1 MRNTLILILLTL
13 VGTLSLSAQTY
24 YYEREAVVTNNVKRS
39 ASGDGHFIT
48 FTSKACYD
56 SDIEGYSEEF
66 GTLMYEGVT
75 SNNLHCYSGKSYFGT
90 AYYYFSS
97 DRSRLNIKKQNGE
110 ILVYVRKTPPRGVTR
125 SSRPRPEPQPP
136 VVNPTPPDTGT
147 LPINNKVTT
156 KSEDS
161 EGRTCKGCN
170 GTGLCT
176 MCKGLGYYKNKYDGN
191 IYECDA
197 CHNGKC
203 GVCNGKGKI
212 KGYF

>member
-97 DRSRLNIKKQNGE
+97 DRSRLNIKKSNGE
-110 ILVYVRKTPPRGVTR
+110 ILVYVRKTPPAGVTR
-125 SSRPRPEPQPP
+125 SSRPRPEAQPA
-136 VVNPTPPDTGT
+136 VYPTPAT
-147 LPINNKVTT
+147 VTT
-156 KSEDS
+156 ITDNPVNTKTESD
-161 EGRTCKGCN
+161 EGRICPGCD
-170 GTGLCT
+170 GTGKCT
-176 MCKGLGYYKNKYDGN
+176 MCKGLGVYKNKYDGN
-191 IYECDA
+191 VYECPA